1 MTVSKSMRIQQGSL
15 TAVTLVFF
23 LAACSTASD
32 TLVTEEVV
40 TVEETVEEE
49 APVELTYSRPSDCT
63 ALLNDAGAALLEA
76 QGVELIA
83 GPGSPSNDPIYVEG
97 QTPEELV
104 GGLSCLYAIPGEV
117 DTGINIILGTAL
129 VDDAIRPTVIDDL
142 LAQQLNVGQTADGA
156 LTYWKWG
163 DEVIVPAIHNSLYAD
178 SWYSALIQPG
188 GRESYD
194 LGVALVQEMRATTT
208 Q

>member
-63 ALLNDAGAALLEA
+63 ALLNDTGAALLEA

-104 GGLSCLYAIPGEV
+104 GGLSCLFAIPGEV

-194 LGVALVQEMRATTT
+194 LGVALVQEMRTTTT

>member
-15 TAVTLVFF
+15 TAVTLVF
-23 LAACSTASD
+23 LLTACSTASD

-63 ALLNDAGAALLEA
+63 ALLNDTGAALLEA

-104 GGLSCLYAIPGEV
+104 GGLSCLFAIPGEV

-142 LAQQLNVGQTADGA
+142 LAQRLNVGQTADGA
-156 LTYWKWG
+156 LTYWNWG

-194 LGVALVQEMRATTT
+194 LGVALVQEMRTTST

>member
-15 TAVTLVFF
+15 TAVTLVFV

-63 ALLNDAGAALLEA
+63 ALLNDTGAALLEA

-194 LGVALVQEMRATTT
+194 LGVALVQEMRTTTT

>member
-1 MTVSKSMRIQQGSL
+1 MIVSKSMRIQQGSL

-23 LAACSTASD
+23 LTACSTASD
-32 TLVTEEVV
+32 TLVTDEVV
-40 TVEETVEEE
+40 PVEETVDEE
-49 APVELTYSRPSDCT
+49 APVALTYSRPSDCT

-163 DEVIVPAIHNSLYAD
+163 DQVIVPAIHNSLYAD

-194 LGVALVQEMRATTT
+194 LGVALVQEMRTTTT

>member
-1 MTVSKSMRIQQGSL
+1 MTVSKSMRMQQGSL
-15 TAVTLVFF
+15 TLVALVFL

-32 TLVTEEVV
+32 TIVTEEIVA
-40 TVEETVEEE
+40 TEEAVEEE
-49 APVELTYSRPSDCT
+49 APAEITYSRPTDCT
-63 ALLNDAGAALLEA
+63 SLLDDAGLALLAPGGL
-76 QGVELIA
+76 ELIA

-104 GGLSCLYAIPGEV
+104 GGLSCFYAVPGEV
-117 DTGINIILGTAL
+117 DTGINIILGTAS
-129 VDDAIRPTVIDDL
+129 VDAAIRPTVIDDL

-163 DEVIVPAIHNSLYAD
+163 DEVIVPAIHNSLYTD

-194 LGVALVQEMRATTT
+194 LGVALVQAMRTQTT

>member
-15 TAVTLVFF
+15 TAVSLVFL
-23 LAACSTASD
+23 LAGCSTASD

-49 APVELTYSRPSDCT
+49 APVELSYSRPSDCT
-63 ALLNDAGAALLEA
+63 ALLNESGAALLET

-194 LGVALVQEMRATTT
+194 LGVALVHEMRTATT

>member
-1 MTVSKSMRIQQGSL
+1 MQQGSL
-15 TAVTLVFF
+15 TLVTLALL

-32 TLVTEEVV
+32 TIVTQDVVLDEEV
-40 TVEETVEEE
+40 VEEE
-49 APVELTYSRPSDCT
+49 APATVTFSRPADCT
-63 ALLNDAGAALLEA
+63 SVLTDQGLALLTPRGI
-76 QGVELIA
+76 ELIA

-104 GGLSCLYAIPGEV
+104 GGLSCLFAVPGEA
-117 DTGINIILGTAL
+117 DTGINIILGTASL
-129 VDDAIRPTVIDDL
+129 DTAIRPAVIEDL
-142 LAQQLNVGQTADGA
+142 LAQQLNVGQTNDGA

-163 DEVIVPAIHNSLYAD
+163 DEVIVPAIHNSLYGD
-178 SWYSALIQPG
+178 SWYSALVQPG

-194 LGVALVQEMRATTT
+194 LGVALVQEMRTRTT

>member
-1 MTVSKSMRIQQGSL
+1 MSKSMRIQQGSL

-23 LAACSTASD
+23 LVACSTASD

-63 ALLNDAGAALLEA
+63 ALLNDTGAALLEA

-104 GGLSCLYAIPGEV
+104 GGLSCLFAIPGEV
-117 DTGINIILGTAL
+117 DTGINIILGPAML
-129 VDDAIRPTVIDDL
+129 DDAIRPTVIDDL

-194 LGVALVQEMRATTT
+194 LGVALVQEMRTTTT

>member
-1 MTVSKSMRIQQGSL
+1 MAKSVRIQHSTL
-15 TAVTLVFF
+15 TLVATIF
-23 LAACSTASD
+23 LLSACSTASD
-32 TLVTEEVV
+32 TIVTEEVEA
-40 TVEETVEEE
+40 VEETVEEE
-49 APVELTYSRPSDCT
+49 APVELSYSRPSDCT
-63 ALLNDAGAALLEA
+63 TLLDDAGLALLTP
-76 QGVELIA
+76 QGIELIA

-129 VDDAIRPTVIDDL
+129 IDASIRPTVIDDL

-194 LGVALVQEMRATTT
+194 LGLALVQAMRAQTT

>member
-1 MTVSKSMRIQQGSL
+1 MTVSKTSRMQQGSL
-15 TAVTLVFF
+15 NLITLALL

-32 TLVTEEVV
+32 TIVTEEVV
-40 TVEETVEEE
+40 LDEEVVEEE
-49 APVELTYSRPSDCT
+49 APATITFSRPADCRSVLT
-63 ALLNDAGAALLEA
+63 DQGLALLTPRGI
-76 QGVELIA
+76 ELVA

-104 GGLSCLYAIPGEV
+104 GGLSCLFAIPGEE
-117 DTGINIILGTAL
+117 DTGINIILGTAAL
-129 VDDAIRPTVIDDL
+129 DTAIRPTVIEDL
-142 LAQQLNVGQTADGA
+142 LAQQLNVGQTTDGA

-163 DEVIVPAIHNSLYAD
+163 DEVIVPAIHNSLYGD

-194 LGVALVQEMRATTT
+194 LGVALVQEMRTHTT

>member
-32 TLVTEEVV
+32 TLVTEEIV

-63 ALLNDAGAALLEA
+63 ALLNDTGAALLEA

-104 GGLSCLYAIPGEV
+104 GGLSCLFAIPGEV

>member
-1 MTVSKSMRIQQGSL
+1 MTVATSRRIQQGSL
-15 TAVTLVFF
+15 TLVALVF
-23 LAACSTASD
+23 LLSACGTASD
-32 TLVTEEVV
+32 TIVTDDVDATDEV
-40 TVEETVEEE
+40 VEEE
-49 APVELTYSRPSDCT
+49 ASAEISYTRPSDCS
-63 ALLNDAGAALLEA
+63 ALIGDAGLSLLTPR
-76 QGVELIA
+76 GIELIA

-97 QTPEELV
+97 QTPEELI
-104 GGLSCLYAIPGEV
+104 GGLSCLYAVPGEV
-117 DTGINIILGTAL
+117 DTGINIILGTAS
-129 VDDAIRPTVIDDL
+129 VEAAIRPTVIDDL

-163 DEVIVPAIHNSLYAD
+163 DDVIVPAIHNSLYTD

-194 LGVALVQEMRATTT
+194 LGVALVQAMRTQTT

>member
-15 TAVTLVFF
+15 TAVTLVFV

-32 TLVTEEVV
+32 TLVTEEIV
-40 TVEETVEEE
+40 TVEETIEEE

-129 VDDAIRPTVIDDL
+129 MDDAIRPTVIDDL

-194 LGVALVQEMRATTT
+194 LGVALVQEMRTTTT

>member
-15 TAVTLVFF
+15 TAVTLVF
-23 LAACSTASD
+23 LLTACSTASD

-63 ALLNDAGAALLEA
+63 ALLNDTGAALLEA

-104 GGLSCLYAIPGEV
+104 GGLSCLFAIPGEV

-194 LGVALVQEMRATTT
+194 LGVALVQEMRTTTT

>member
-15 TAVTLVFF
+15 TAVTLVFL

-117 DTGINIILGTAL
+117 DTGINIVLGTAL

-194 LGVALVQEMRATTT
+194 LGVALVQEMRSTTT

>member
-49 APVELTYSRPSDCT
+49 APVKLTYSRPSDCT
-63 ALLNDAGAALLEA
+63 ALLNDTGAALLEA

-194 LGVALVQEMRATTT
+194 LGVALVQEMRTTTT

>member
-15 TAVTLVFF
+15 TAITLVF
-23 LAACSTASD
+23 LLVACSTASD

-63 ALLNDAGAALLEA
+63 ALLNDTGAALLEA

-194 LGVALVQEMRATTT
+194 LGVALVQEMRTTTT

>member
-15 TAVTLVFF
+15 TAVTLVF
-23 LAACSTASD
+23 LLTACSTASD

-63 ALLNDAGAALLEA
+63 ALLNDTGAALLEA

>member
-1 MTVSKSMRIQQGSL
+1 MTVSRYPRIQQGSL
-15 TAVTLVFF
+15 TLVTLVFL
-23 LAACSTASD
+23 LAACQSTSD
-32 TLVTEEVV
+32 TLVTEEIE
-40 TVEETVEEE
+40 TPEEVIEEE
-49 APVELTYSRPSDCT
+49 APVVLTNSRPADCT
-63 ALLNDAGAALLEA
+63 TILGEAGLELLSAR
-76 QGVELIA
+76 GVELVA
-83 GPGSPSNDPIYVEG
+83 GPGSASNDPIYVEG

-104 GGLSCLYAIPGEV
+104 GGLSCLYGVPGEI
-117 DTGINIILGTAL
+117 DTGINIIIGTAA
-129 VDDAIRPTVIDDL
+129 VDSGIRPTVIDDL

-194 LGVALVQEMRATTT
+194 LGVALVQAMRTQTT

>member
-1 MTVSKSMRIQQGSL
+1 MTVPKSMRIQQGSL
-15 TAVTLVFF
+15 TAVTLVFL

-63 ALLNDAGAALLEA
+63 ALLNDTGAALLEA
-76 QGVELIA
+76 QGGELIA

-97 QTPEELV
+97 QTPEEPV
-104 GGLSCLYAIPGEV
+104 GGLSCLFAIRGEV

-129 VDDAIRPTVIDDL
+129 VDDAIRPTGIDDL

-194 LGVALVQEMRATTT
+194 LGVALVQEMRTTTT

>member
-1 MTVSKSMRIQQGSL
+1 MTVPKSMRIQQGSL
-15 TAVTLVFF
+15 TAVTLVFL

-63 ALLNDAGAALLEA
+63 ALLNDTGAALLEA

-104 GGLSCLYAIPGEV
+104 GGLSCLFAIPGEV

-194 LGVALVQEMRATTT
+194 LGVALVQEMRTTTT

>member
-15 TAVTLVFF
+15 TAVTLVF
-23 LAACSTASD
+23 LLTACSTASD

-63 ALLNDAGAALLEA
+63 ALLNDTGAALLEA

-104 GGLSCLYAIPGEV
+104 GGLSCLFAIPGEV
-117 DTGINIILGTAL
+117 DTGVNIILGTAL

-194 LGVALVQEMRATTT
+194 LGVALVQEMRTTTT

>member
-76 QGVELIA
+76 RGVELIA

-194 LGVALVQEMRATTT
+194 LGVALVQEMRTTTT

>member
-1 MTVSKSMRIQQGSL
+1 MSKSMRIQQGSL

-63 ALLNDAGAALLEA
+63 ALLNDTGAALLEA

-104 GGLSCLYAIPGEV
+104 GGLSCLFAIPGEV
-117 DTGINIILGTAL
+117 DTGVNIILGTAL

-194 LGVALVQEMRATTT
+194 LGVALVQEMRTTTT

>member
-15 TAVTLVFF
+15 TAVTLVF
-23 LAACSTASD
+23 LLTACSTASD

-63 ALLNDAGAALLEA
+63 TLLNDAGSALLEA

-104 GGLSCLYAIPGEV
+104 GGLSCLFAIPGEV

-194 LGVALVQEMRATTT
+194 LGVALVQEMRTTTT

>member
-1 MTVSKSMRIQQGSL
+1 MTVPMSMRMQQGSL

-63 ALLNDAGAALLEA
+63 ALLNDTGAALLEA

-194 LGVALVQEMRATTT
+194 LGVALVQEMRTTTT

>member
-1 MTVSKSMRIQQGSL
+1 MRVSKSSRIQQGAL
-15 TAVTLVFF
+15 TLATLVF
-23 LAACSTASD
+23 LLTACSSPGETIVAEEVEPIED
-32 TLVTEEVV
+32 TL
-40 TVEETVEEE
+40 EEE
-49 APVELTYSRPSDCT
+49 APAELSYSAPADCT
-63 ALLNDAGAALLEA
+63 TLLNDAGLTLLSA
-76 QGVELIA
+76 QGIELTA

-117 DTGINIILGTAL
+117 DTGINIILGTAA
-129 VDDAIRPTVIDDL
+129 VDTAIRPTVIDDL

-163 DEVIVPAIHNSLYAD
+163 DEVIVPAIHNALYAD

-194 LGVALVQEMRATTT
+194 LGVALVEVMRTTTT

>member
-1 MTVSKSMRIQQGSL
+1 MTVPKSMRIQQGSL
-15 TAVTLVFF
+15 TAVTLVFL

-63 ALLNDAGAALLEA
+63 ALLNDTGAALLEA

-104 GGLSCLYAIPGEV
+104 GGLSCLFAIPGEV
-117 DTGINIILGTAL
+117 DTGVNIILGTAL

-194 LGVALVQEMRATTT
+194 LGVALVQEMRTTT
-208 Q
+208 TK

>member
-117 DTGINIILGTAL
+117 DTDINIILGTAL

-194 LGVALVQEMRATTT
+194 LGVALVQEMRTTTT

>member
-1 MTVSKSMRIQQGSL
+1 MTVPKSMRMQQGSL
-15 TAVTLVFF
+15 TAVTLVFV

-63 ALLNDAGAALLEA
+63 ALLNDAGAALLGA
-76 QGVELIA
+76 RGVELIA

-194 LGVALVQEMRATTT
+194 LGVALVQEMRTATT

>member
-15 TAVTLVFF
+15 TAVTLVF
-23 LAACSTASD
+23 LLTACSTASD

-194 LGVALVQEMRATTT
+194 LGVALVQEMRTTTT